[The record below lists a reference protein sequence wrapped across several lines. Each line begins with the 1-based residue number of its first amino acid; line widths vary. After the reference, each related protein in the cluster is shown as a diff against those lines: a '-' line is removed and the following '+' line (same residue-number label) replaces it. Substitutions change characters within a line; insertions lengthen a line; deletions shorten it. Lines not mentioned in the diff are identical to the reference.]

1 MSWPRV
7 HDWIIWVRSSF
18 KHTHTFSNWSDCF
31 IATAIWKSYLHV
43 HTLHSPALRV
53 GRMSWPL
60 VNDWIRIN
68 NCACACAFV
77 RFWVYSYYYRHFMS
91 AFTRW
96 RVFFSTFIRGKIV
109 HCGEIKHG
117 KTSKITHDG
126 KGIYKGLPAELDGTC
141 VNKWPQSILRMYFY
155 PYSTKQFF
163 VLMHTT
169 PTHMINSEII
179 HDGKG
184 VYKGLPAELDGTCV
198 KIILYYRKVCYA
210 CIFSFSFSCIQYP
223 LTWHLSFLLPRRIFR
238 MQICTHS
245 TLYFTCFS
253 LWCIHAIKITHSR
266 DQPWNYTRRHLCINH
281 SVLE

>member
-126 KGIYKGLPAELDGTC
+126 KG
-141 VNKWPQSILRMYFY
+141 F
-155 PYSTKQFF
+155 
-163 VLMHTT
+163 
-169 PTHMINSEII
+169 
-179 HDGKG
+179 
-184 VYKGLPAELDGTCV
+184 YKGLPAELDGTCV